1 VRSRALRLHDKDN
14 THSILDYKILTE
26 YGDGR
31 VMGDGRVEYGDG
43 CVTGDGRVEYGDGR
57 VEYGDGRVTG
67 DGRVEYGDGRE
78 LGEVCVKLEVLPSIE
93 NSFNSFNL
101 MALSRVL
108 DTTRRAVLPVLS
120 LISALAPCL
129 RSKRTTSAVP

>member
-1 VRSRALRLHDKDN
+1 MRSRALRLHDKDN

-31 VMGDGRVEYGDG
+31 VM
-43 CVTGDGRVEYGDGR
+43 GDGR

-120 LISALAPCL
+120 LIFTLAPCL
-129 RSKRTTSAVP
+129 RSKSTTSTVP